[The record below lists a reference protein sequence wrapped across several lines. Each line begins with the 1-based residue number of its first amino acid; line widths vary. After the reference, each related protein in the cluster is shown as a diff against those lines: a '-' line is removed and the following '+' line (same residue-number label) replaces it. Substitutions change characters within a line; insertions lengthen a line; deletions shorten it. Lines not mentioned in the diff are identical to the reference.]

1 VSTEGV
7 CFDYEKPLPVVIH
20 ALPLQVAQA
29 NLDAYDATC
38 PGPYRLDLPANH
50 QHNEAWRKWSAGR
63 QEHLTALTI
72 AKACNGSPVHAP
84 KKAQPVNPGHAQ
96 AFPVQ
101 HFVDRINGLIQQM
114 DREPEGSPEWFR
126 LRQLASSCRH
136 AAMKRAR
143 GLRDRSTIIP
153 EIPRKRRTCRLP
165 MPSPTIGVKRNAY
178 FKPLA
183 HFVAKLQVLLDQMAK
198 LDPWTN
204 EWEALR
210 DRACAARSAAQRRA
224 YETGDTTTPI
234 PEVPR
239 RGARV
244 IPR

>member
-1 VSTEGV
+1 MTHGPNHD
-7 CFDYEKPLPVVIH
+7 FAGPITL
-20 ALPLQVAQA
+20 ALHHPPLQQA
-29 NLDAYDATC
+29 LAALEAHQAARPEY
-38 PGPYRLDLPANH
+38 LPRASFDH
-50 QHNEAWRKWSAGR
+50 PQNEAWRRWAREKEELQTAVEVAR
-63 QEHLTALTI
+63 ALEPRPVLVLTPNPQPK
-72 AKACNGSPVHAP
+72 AKR
-84 KKAQPVNPGHAQ
+84 GHAQ

-114 DREPEGSPEWFR
+114 DREPEGSPEWFH
-126 LRQLASSCRH
+126 LRQLASSTRH

-183 HFVAKLQVLLDQMAK
+183 HFVEKLQGLLDQMAK

-210 DRACAARSAAQRRA
+210 DRACAARSAAKRRA

-239 RGARV
+239 RG
-244 IPR
+244 PRPK

>member
-1 VSTEGV
+1 MSTDGV

-84 KKAQPVNPGHAQ
+84 KKAKPINSGH
-96 AFPVQ
+96 VQ
-101 HFVDRINGLIQQM
+101 GYTVAHFVDRINDLLRKM
-114 DREPEGSPEWFR
+114 ALEPEGSAEWFH
-126 LRQLASSCRH
+126 LRQLASSARH

-143 GLRDRSTIIP
+143 ELRDRTTIIP
-153 EIPRKRRTCRLP
+153 EIPRKRRGPSRP
-165 MPSPTIGVKRNAY
+165 MPTPTLAVKRNRA
-178 FKPLA
+178 FKPLS
-183 HFVAKLQVLLDQMAK
+183 HFVAKLQGLLDEMTK
-198 LDPWTN
+198 LDVWTN

-239 RGARV
+239 RGHR
-244 IPR
+244 PK